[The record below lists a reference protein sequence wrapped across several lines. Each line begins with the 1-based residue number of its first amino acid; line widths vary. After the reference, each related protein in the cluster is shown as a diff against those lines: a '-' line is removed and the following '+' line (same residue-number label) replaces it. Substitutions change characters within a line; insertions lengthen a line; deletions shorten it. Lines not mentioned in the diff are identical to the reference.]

1 VIGTGRCVRHL
12 SPTCA
17 LDQGA
22 NGVGA
27 VEGVVDDSKRIC
39 IPVAT
44 TYGMFNERSQGYSRQ
59 MNRHAVSSESGRYIY
74 MFSIS
79 RTLLRMAV
87 LFGLAG
93 GLIIAVVANATEPF
107 RGPLGIALSVLVLTL
122 LIAHTFNNSSRRQR
136 LEPAPPAARAG
147 GHQVMVGK
155 LRHNRSLASELS
167 LLTELHAKGALSD
180 EEFSLAKRH
189 LLGG

>member
-1 VIGTGRCVRHL
+1 TAGQFYWPSVGIFVAAYGQFFM
-12 SPTCA
+12 A
-17 LDQGA
+17 A
-22 NGVGA
+22 N
-27 VEGVVDDSKRIC
+27 I
-39 IPVAT
+39 
-44 TYGMFNERSQGYSRQ
+44 
-59 MNRHAVSSESGRYIY
+59 
-74 MFSIS
+74 
-79 RTLLRMAV
+79 
-87 LFGLAG
+87 
-93 GLIIAVVANATEPF
+93 
-107 RGPLGIALSVLVLTL
+107 
-122 LIAHTFNNSSRRQR
+122 IAHTFNNSSRRQR